1 MKKLNNKGFTLIEL
15 LAIIVILAI
24 IMVVTIPSI
33 LDVVSG
39 TTQTQFK
46 NSANA
51 IEKWVSDTYVLAA
64 IGQGDASGAT
74 STFLSVC
81 DRTTSKLCTVETS
94 KTAADAAKGFEKATT
109 ADTAMYNF
117 LQAAGQ
123 KPSNYSK
130 VTVHVDSATNRV
142 CVTIS
147 PSTGGDFSEA
157 TADTKSNGCS

>member
-1 MKKLNNKGFTLIEL
+1 MKKLNDKGFTLIEL

-81 DRTTSKLCTVETS
+81 SRPDLCATSTT
-94 KTAADAAKGFEKATT
+94 KTAADDAKGFVKATA

-123 KPSNYSK
+123 KPSNYKS
-130 VTVHVDSATNRV
+130 VTISVNSATNRV

-157 TADTKSNGCS
+157 TADTTSNGCTD